1 MRTISKTIIKNIFFK
16 PSLNFLSVKK
26 NNIWKWYTF
35 SDLYSHFCYSRKLLE
50 DKNIKKGDRVA
61 YKGSNSLEW
70 ISWNLATNSIGA
82 IWVPMYHNQN
92 IEYCKYIINDCNPK
106 LFITDDLSLD
116 INVNKINN
124 TIQYNNINS
133 NQKIDFVNSELA
145 TLIYTSGTSGGPK
158 GVMLTNENILS
169 NVDALLE
176 RFKDR
181 PQTTSLNIL
190 PWAHIYSQ
198 TSELY
203 FNIIN
208 SNSMALSSSKE
219 NFIKECREV
228 KPDVLYVVPRI
239 LDLIKEKLDKF
250 DKPIIRIA
258 LPHIL
263 KYILGNNIQTI
274 FLGGAKLHEDTKKFY
289 LDNNIILCEG
299 YGTTETSP
307 IISVNHVVHPRNIN
321 SIGKIVDNVVV
332 EIINN
337 EIQVSG
343 PNVMIG
349 YWNNETATQNVMVNR
364 NNKLW
369 YKTGDSGYIDKNG
382 FLYYNGRINDNYK
395 LNNGKF
401 VDVQYIESIIK
412 KYIKGNF
419 IIFGE
424 NMKYNNLITDENI
437 TTETLTL
444 INKNID
450 PYLRLKQVYN
460 INSTEFNNFLTPKM
474 SIKRKELITYV
485 LNK

>member
-1 MRTISKTIIKNIFFK
+1 MDT
-16 PSLNFLSVKK
+16 
-26 NNIWKWYTF
+26 
-35 SDLYSHFCYSRKLLE
+35 
-50 DKNIKKGDRVA
+50 
-61 YKGSNSLEW
+61 
-70 ISWNLATNSIGA
+70 
-82 IWVPMYHNQN
+82 
-92 IEYCKYIINDCNPK
+92 
-106 LFITDDLSLD
+106 
-116 INVNKINN
+116 NVNKLNN
-124 TIQYNNINS
+124 TIKYDSINT
-133 NQKIDFVNSELA
+133 NKKINFINSELA

-198 TSELY
+198 TCELY
-203 FNIIN
+203 FNILN
-208 SNSMALSSSKE
+208 YNSMALTSSKE

-250 DKPIIRIA
+250 DKPIIRMV

-263 KYILGNNIQTI
+263 KYVLGNNIQTI

-307 IISVNHVVHPRNIN
+307 IISVNHVVHPRNID
-321 SIGKIVDNVVV
+321 SIGKIIDNILV

-343 PNVMIG
+343 PNVMTG
-349 YWNNETATQNVMVNR
+349 YWNNEIATQNVMVKR

-401 VDVQYIESIIK
+401 VDVQHIESIIK

-437 TTETLTL
+437 TTEKLTL
-444 INKNID
+444 INKNIE
-450 PYLRLKQVYN
+450 PYLRLNKVYN
-460 INSTEFNNFLTPKM
+460 INSSEFNIFLTPKM
-474 SIKRKELITYV
+474 SIKRNELITYV
-485 LNK
+485 VNK